1 MAQDVS
7 LLKRANPAQLPWCA
21 GPATSIIES
30 MTNRVTRPKPIRV
43 QDRRHTVSN
52 KCGFATLFDPHG
64 GGPAS
69 AGLGALNASVVGI
82 TLGSVIEPFEIAVK
96 VFVRPDGLKV
106 DQPDCVVQGVSEQ
119 IKLALAFEFVN
130 A

>member
-7 LLKRANPAQLPWCA
+7 LLKRANPAQLPCCA

-43 QDRRHTVSN
+43 QDRRHTVSS

-64 GGPAS
+64 RRPAS
-69 AGLGALNASVVGI
+69 AGLGALNASAIGI

-96 VFVRPDGLKV
+96 VFVRPQREELEALL
-106 DQPDCVVQGVSEQ
+106 VQ
-119 IKLALAFEFVN
+119 N
-130 A
+130 AVAQQT